1 MRDTISRMHRLSA
14 LGGVPVVDPT
24 QVCDARTVLADTAQL
39 RRTAGVL
46 GALGELNRLS
56 ILLALRHAGDLCVSD
71 LAVVVGMSD
80 SAVSHALRLLR
91 AHGMVS
97 AHRHGRLVRY
107 RVTGELT
114 HRLLDVV
121 SEDVVGDVV
130 LHAHDPGRDHDQ
142 G

>member
-1 MRDTISRMHRLSA
+1 MHRLTSA
-14 LGGVPVVDPT
+14 LDGVQAVDPS
-24 QVCDARTVLADTAQL
+24 QVCDARTVLADGAQV
-39 RRTAGVL
+39 RRAAGVL

-71 LAVVVGMSD
+71 LAVAVGMSD

-107 RVTGELT
+107 RVTGDLT
-114 HRLLDVV
+114 HRLLDVI
-121 SEDVVGDVV
+121 SEGVVGDVE
-130 LHAHDPGRDHDQ
+130 LHVHTGNGRHERA
-142 G
+142 